1 MKKTL
6 FNIVV
11 LLFFSAS
18 IIIGCTPT
26 KVQKDQK
33 LATDEAEKIVE
44 PSQSYED
51 IEGELKTLNRLL
63 NEGFITEDEY
73 YKIRIKVLE
82 GF

>member
-1 MKKTL
+1 M
-6 FNIVV
+6 
-11 LLFFSAS
+11 
-18 IIIGCTPT
+18 
-26 KVQKDQK
+26 
-33 LATDEAEKIVE
+33 E